1 MKATCRSD
9 AAAQIKETLTAR
21 EVVEFYGFTPNR
33 SGYIHCPFHAG
44 DNNGSLKVYDG
55 DRGWHCFGCNA
66 GGTVIDFVMKLFDIS
81 FRQAV
86 LRIDSDF
93 GLRLTYERPDPKARS
108 ALLEKR
114 RAEAEEKAHRRAEY
128 QTLAAEYR
136 QCFDTVKYFPPV
148 RCADGSIWIHPLY
161 PDALKAMPALEARL
175 DEILEAGFG

>member
-55 DRGWHCFGCNA
+55 DRGWHCIGCND
-66 GGTVIDFVMKLFDIS
+66 GGTDIDIEMKLIDIS
-81 FRQAV
+81 LRQAV

-114 RAEAEEKAHRRAEY
+114 RAEAEEKARRCAEY

-148 RCADGSIWIHPLY
+148 LRADGSIWIHPLY

-175 DEILEAGFG
+175 DELLEAGIG

>member
-33 SGYIHCPFHAG
+33 GGYIHCPFHAG

-108 ALLEKR
+108 ALLESGGKSKR
-114 RAEAEEKAHRRAEY
+114 KR
-128 QTLAAEYR
+128 
-136 QCFDTVKYFPPV
+136 
-148 RCADGSIWIHPLY
+148 
-161 PDALKAMPALEARL
+161 PDAVQNTGYWRQSTGSALKR
-175 DEILEAGFG
+175 